1 MEQSRTSALVMDSS
15 ETVIERLRSLGERVT
30 IQRRLV
36 IKALY
41 AQRDHSTIRNIGAC
55 LRTYDPAG
63 DLSEPTIYR
72 ILQWLR
78 ELGIVSQTDM
88 GEAGVVYEL
97 RDAPHHHMICLA
109 CGAVTTLD
117 DSYFEPLRAR
127 LREEHGFRTRI
138 EHMAIYGYCP
148 DCSKE

>member
-1 MEQSRTSALVMDSS
+1 MDAS
-15 ETVIERLRSLGERVT
+15 EKVIERLRSLGERVT

-36 IKALY
+36 IEALCI
-41 AQRDHSTIRNIGAC
+41 QDDHITIRNISAC
-55 LRTYDPAG
+55 LRARGPAG

-97 RDAPHHHMICLA
+97 VEAPHHHMICLT

-127 LREEHGFRTRI
+127 LREELGFHTRI
-138 EHMAIYGYCP
+138 DHMAIYGYCP